1 MISEGDMLQ
10 LQYGVRHNVAD
21 HFQQISASVESYSD
35 AQPQMAHLAVSR
47 HKKRSR
53 NAAANLGTHKYVQQL
68 ETGS

>member
-21 HFQQISASVESYSD
+21 HFQQISASVESYERR
-35 AQPQMAHLAVSR
+35 AAAKAHLAVSR
-47 HKKRSR
+47 HKKRNG